1 VIVLAGALN
10 LRLSSILCVLK
21 KFALL
26 HVLAGYK
33 VFTRFNRGP
42 LYSEYCCYAVT
53 FFWGVVI
60 RAVLPPT
67 VALLFSYSANLLN
80 CLSIVWFF
88 PVYLFLYV
96 GCIAV
101 FNSISMPS
109 KRPKKT
115 WSAASASSST
125 SAHPTLFVRGV
136 RGRGP
141 PGCHGHCG
149 HRACTGLIEGRPAA
163 FLSAGLWYAKDHLG
177 SICLILCSIA
187 PF

>member
-1 VIVLAGALN
+1 MYYKLHFDLQC
-10 LRLSSILCVLK
+10 LRSGDL
-21 KFALL
+21 
-26 HVLAGYK
+26 
-33 VFTRFNRGP
+33 
-42 LYSEYCCYAVT
+42 
-53 FFWGVVI
+53 VI
-60 RAVLPPT
+60 RDVLLPT

-163 FLSAGLWYAKDHLG
+163 FLSAGL
-177 SICLILCSIA
+177 
-187 PF
+187 